1 MKRLY
6 WIVFL
11 VACGNSS
18 SPAKE
23 NQNSEPAKVDDAAY
37 KADIE
42 ALCDVIN
49 RSGTADMDPHERAMK
64 IATWLGT
71 NMKTQDGR
79 KFLSKIR
86 PIKGAD
92 KGDAL
97 DAEAVRVGL
106 PGCALATEWRKSRP

>member
-6 WIVFL
+6 LLAFVA
-11 VACGNSS
+11 ACGSS
-18 SPAKE
+18 SSAPPKDE
-23 NQNSEPAKVDDAAY
+23 PKDEPAKVDDAY

-49 RSGTADMDPHERAMK
+49 RSGTADLDPNERAMK
-64 IATWLGT
+64 IAAWLGS
-71 NMKTQDGR
+71 NLKSQEGR

-106 PGCALATEWRKSRP
+106 PGCALAAEWRKPRP

>member
-6 WIVFL
+6 WLVFL
-11 VACGNSS
+11 VACGS

-23 NQNSEPAKVDDAAY
+23 NETSDPAKVDDAY

-49 RSGTADMDPHERAMK
+49 RSGTAEMDPNERAMK
-64 IATWLGT
+64 IAAWLGT
-71 NMKTQDGR
+71 NLKSQDGR

-86 PIKGAD
+86 PIKGAE

-106 PGCALATEWRKSRP
+106 PGCALATEWRKPRP